1 MKYSHHADSCS
12 DTACWKWQL
21 ADIYWNWQTD
31 VPYFGK
37 SGTIQFDQTTQLEP
51 EISSPLSPDSET
63 LSTVLS
69 ICPPEG
75 LLPRRPPDAH
85 RTLAPA
91 TWGLTTGSKPTPLL
105 PVHVVKPLRTGR
117 GKKEELKGEWWGNG
131 GLARLHGSALADDT
145 GHRDKN
151 LQTSSFCLRWKALR
165 WAEHMTWV
173 LYLQLKKTSHLNAI

>member
-1 MKYSHHADSCS
+1 ML
-12 DTACWKWQL
+12 TAAQTQL
-21 ADIYWNWQTD
+21 VENGSWLTFNETD
-31 VPYFGK
+31 RRCLPFGK
-37 SGTIQFDQTTQLEP
+37 SETIQFDQTTQLEP

-117 GKKEELKGEWWGNG
+117 GKKEELKGEW
-131 GLARLHGSALADDT
+131 
-145 GHRDKN
+145 
-151 LQTSSFCLRWKALR
+151 
-165 WAEHMTWV
+165 
-173 LYLQLKKTSHLNAI
+173 